1 MRKVVKSSKPFF
13 ALLFSIVIAMMAI
26 SPPIAYAAEETN
38 ESKHYLGTVVNR
50 EYVAAFGAASFAGHE
65 LTGVCGSKRLN
76 VVPVT
81 LEERSNTTV
90 PLDWY
95 VLEQANIDGIVLWQD
110 RSGAV
115 YQTAPHIKPRKFCG
129 SLAEYIEL

>member
-1 MRKVVKSSKPFF
+1 MKISKLIQEQPAFHTRGAVSDEDIKTAENTLGLQF
-13 ALLFSIVIAMMAI
+13 AQD
-26 SPPIAYAAEETN
+26 Y
-38 ESKHYLGTVVNR
+38 R

-76 VVPVT
+76 VVSVT
-81 LEERSNTTV
+81 FEERNNTAV
-90 PLDWY
+90 PSDWY

-129 SLAEYIEL
+129 SLVEYIEL

>member
-1 MRKVVKSSKPFF
+1 MQR
-13 ALLFSIVIAMMAI
+13 LHL
-26 SPPIAYAAEETN
+26 
-38 ESKHYLGTVVNR
+38 
-50 EYVAAFGAASFAGHE
+50 AFNLHKTIGNMSLPGHE

-110 RSGAV
+110 KSGAV
-115 YQTAPHIKPRKFCG
+115 YQTAPHIKPRKLCG

>member
-1 MRKVVKSSKPFF
+1 MNDIATKMQRKESFYALNGASDKNIQNAEITLGLQF
-13 ALLFSIVIAMMAI
+13 AQD
-26 SPPIAYAAEETN
+26 Y
-38 ESKHYLGTVVNR
+38 R

-65 LTGVCGSKRLN
+65 LTGICKSDRLN

-81 LEERSNTTV
+81 LEERNNTAV
-90 PLDWY
+90 PSDWY

-110 RSGAV
+110 RSGTI
-115 YQTAPHIKPRKFCG
+115 YQTAPHIKPRKLCR